1 MGRLCQAGETG
12 RRLTRVFFDAD
23 VVSSLQNVPQRR
35 PRRTLTSREHLR
47 SRHRTRKTCYPKNYV
62 NFTNIYNNEN

>member
-23 VVSSLQNVPQRR
+23 VVSSLQNVPRRR
-35 PRRTLTSREHLR
+35 PRRTLTSRQAFAIATSDTQNVRIL
-47 SRHRTRKTCYPKNYV
+47 SSLVKKM
-62 NFTNIYNNEN
+62 